1 MSGTKNIFFIYTKED
16 STLLLQVLDQL
27 YPLKKEA
34 GVSFW
39 YDDPIYPDK
48 NWYPQIVSRFE
59 EADVYIF
66 LISNTFMYSSFIQQ
80 LEFKQ
85 VVDRYRNNDALLIP
99 ILIDDCPWDIDFSSD
114 EYTFS
119 FKQLQVLPEAGK
131 PLRSWS
137 SPKKALDV
145 SADYIRRKIAST
157 IAYSERLAS
166 KVDAAAIPEDM
177 PLKDT
182 TVDKANDTVAP
193 KAETATKSKTQDSA
207 EGEEVEEKTEEVLP
221 EVMEEVVP
229 TAIED
234 VEEVARTTYQHEEE
248 RSPNDSVTEDLPP
261 YQNDETPPKNTINR
275 KRILLGI
282 AATVLIILGSI
293 VLSQFGKNSEGELL
307 PETKNGT
314 SATDASSPKEAVPAS
329 TSEVSVA
336 EQPEASS
343 SNAAAAELTLTIGDS
358 YGDGLIFEIDT
369 NGKTGRV
376 AHRND
381 LGPMIWTDALKI
393 HEELGEGW
401 RLPTHDELKSMYD
414 VLGQGADNDGQFADD
429 LYWSATPYDENQAK
443 LVRFTDGNASYHYNS
458 RGTHRQFL
466 VRAVRDFN
474 SSTSSTEN

>member
-16 STLLLQVLDQL
+16 SALLPQVLDQL

-39 YDDPIYPDK
+39 YDDPIYPGK
-48 NWYPQIVSRFE
+48 TWYPQIVSRFE
-59 EADVYIF
+59 DADVYIV
-66 LISNTFMYSSFIQQ
+66 LVSNAFMHSSFVQQ

-85 VVDRYRNNDALLIP
+85 VVDRYKNNGALLIP
-99 ILIDDCPWDIDFSSD
+99 ILINDCPWDVDFSSD

-119 FKQLQVLPEAGK
+119 FKQLRVLPEAGI
-131 PLRSWS
+131 PLRSWT
-137 SPKKALDV
+137 SPSQGLTICT
-145 SADYIRRKIAST
+145 DYIKGLISNGGKHHERVVEEAIGKAEIISAPDLVERPPEVRDETTTEVEVETESESTVGGIQDEQETEKVDKNDLAVQEPIEKPHSNVGTGTDHSDLEAEWREEQHVTEIAERTSSIRSFDVMTQLSDPRNRKIIGLGT
-157 IAYSERLAS
+157 
-166 KVDAAAIPEDM
+166 AA
-177 PLKDT
+177 L
-182 TVDKANDTVAP
+182 
-193 KAETATKSKTQDSA
+193 
-207 EGEEVEEKTEEVLP
+207 
-221 EVMEEVVP
+221 
-229 TAIED
+229 
-234 VEEVARTTYQHEEE
+234 
-248 RSPNDSVTEDLPP
+248 
-261 YQNDETPPKNTINR
+261 
-275 KRILLGI
+275 ILIL
-282 AATVLIILGSI
+282 LGSI
-293 VLSQFGKNSEGELL
+293 VFSRLGNSTNEE
-307 PETKNGT
+307 P
-314 SATDASSPKEAVPAS
+314 PAS
-329 TSEVSVA
+329 TVNRTDS
-336 EQPEASS
+336 PESLPQGEAISKTDQTIVDEKPEIS
-343 SNAAAAELTLTIGDS
+343 TQNGAAAAIALAVGDP

-466 VRAVRDFN
+466 VRAVRDFERN
-474 SSTSSTEN
+474 